1 MPSVINITQGSKKTL
16 RKVKSLMVLHGIKQL
31 AIAKKCGVTQAAV
44 AWVVMGRN
52 KSKRIRAAIAE
63 AVGKRV
69 EELWPEE
76 RNS

>member
-1 MPSVINITQGSKKTL
+1 MLSNITTENKKTH
-16 RKVKSLMVLHGIKQL
+16 RKLKSLMVLHGTTQR
-31 AIAKKCGVTQAAV
+31 AIAKGCNVTQAAV

-63 AVGKRV
+63 AVGKKA
-69 EELWPEE
+69 EELWPKE